1 MKVKTKYLKVG
12 DVISDVPYGHKGEK
26 HFNAS
31 VKRIDIV
38 YDPITFEEVNAVIVK
53 QFCIRDNGTVFHVE
67 RAITEQNKEWELLFR
82 EDETEDVG

>member
-12 DVISDVPYGHKGEK
+12 DVIADVPYGYKAEK
-26 HFNAS
+26 HFNAT

-38 YDPITFEEVNAVIVK
+38 YDPNTFDEVRLVIVK

-67 RAITEQNKEWELLFR
+67 RAIKEQDTEWELLFR